1 MAEAKGRTDVSET
14 ELGSVESETIRR
26 SHLTSLLGF
35 RMRRAETTMHRD
47 FIQSLKPCDLTQKH
61 FSVLLL
67 IHENPGISQIELCSV
82 LGTDPNTM
90 IAFIDR
96 LSDRGLICRIRS
108 TADRRKTALHVTTA
122 GMELLEK
129 ALRLIAEH
137 EHRFK
142 SRFDETELQ
151 QLMDY
156 LDRISA
162 ADVDS

>member
-1 MAEAKGRTDVSET
+1 
-14 ELGSVESETIRR
+14 
-26 SHLTSLLGF
+26 
-35 RMRRAETTMHRD
+35 MHRD
-47 FIQSLKPCDLTQKH
+47 FIQALKPVDLTQKH

-67 IHENPGISQIELCSV
+67 IHENPGLSQIELCAV

-96 LSDRGLICRIRS
+96 LSDRALICRIRS
-108 TADRRKTALHVTTA
+108 TADRRKTELHVTTA
-122 GMELLEK
+122 GMELLEE

-137 EHRFK
+137 EARFK
-142 SRFDETELQ
+142 SRFDDSELL

-162 ADVDS
+162 ADLDS